1 MKIKI
6 ISHKCDSTTT
16 FLIALVIIQLF
27 VSVQMHAQTNSNAKA
42 NTNAPNL
49 IIITTDGFRWQEV
62 FNGMNFDIANQ
73 SKFNHG
79 DSSYIYKKYGA
90 NTISERQKL
99 LMPFFWNTVTSQGQL
114 YGNRNKENKVD
125 VANPYWFSYP
135 GYNEI
140 FTGYPDT
147 AINSNEYPPNPHSNV
162 LAFLNKQKPYQGKV
176 VAFGAWDAYDRILNE
191 SVSGFPVING
201 FESFS
206 SILKDATTDLLS
218 SLLKDS
224 YKPFKEVE
232 CLDVFT
238 HYQAMHY
245 LKTKQPKA
253 MYISYGETDEWAHH
267 GNYSNYL
274 DAVHQVD
281 EWIGD
286 IWNWAQTTPGYKDN
300 TYILVTTDHG
310 RGFGDAWTDHGA
322 EVKGASSIWFALLGP
337 NVKNNPLLAIGK
349 LGEQYNSNQ
358 LYQKQLA
365 ATITKLI
372 GYPFVAEHPVG
383 AAIY

>member
-1 MKIKI
+1 MKLNPFFMKNYYQQ
-6 ISHKCDSTTT
+6 
-16 FLIALVIIQLF
+16 FLVILLCSF
-27 VSVQMHAQTNSNAKA
+27 SLAANAQE
-42 NTNAPNL
+42 NTKSNAPNL

-62 FNGMNFDIANQ
+62 FNGMDFDIANQ

-79 DSSYIYKKYGA
+79 DSAYLYKKYGA

-99 LMPFFWNTVTSQGQL
+99 LMPFFWNTISSQGQL
-114 YGNRNKENKVD
+114 FGNRNKENKVD
-125 VANPYWFSYP
+125 VANPHWFSYP

-140 FTGYPDT
+140 FTGYPDS
-147 AINSNEYPPNPHSNV
+147 AINSNDYAPNPHSN
-162 LAFLNKQKPYQGKV
+162 LMAFLNKQKAYQGKV
-176 VAFGAWDAYDRILNE
+176 IAFSAWDAYNRILNE
-191 SVSGFPVING
+191 NVSGFPVING
-201 FESFS
+201 FESVQ
-206 SILKDATTDLLS
+206 SILKDSTTDILA

-245 LKTKQPKA
+245 LKTKQPKV

-267 GNYSNYL
+267 ANYSNYL
-274 DAVHQVD
+274 DAANQVD
-281 EWIGD
+281 AWIGD
-286 IWNWAQTTPGYKDN
+286 IWNWAQATPGYKNN

-322 EVKGASSIWFALLGP
+322 DVKGASSIWFALLGP

-349 LGEQYNSNQ
+349 LGEQDMANQ
-358 LYQKQLA
+358 LFQKQLA

-372 GYPFVAEHPVG
+372 GYPFIAEHPVG

>member
-1 MKIKI
+1 MKHNLPFIK
-6 ISHKCDSTTT
+6 HGFQQ
-16 FLIALVIIQLF
+16 FLLILF
-27 VSVQMHAQTNSNAKA
+27 CSFSLAANAQE
-42 NTNAPNL
+42 NTKSKAPNL
-49 IIITTDGFRWQEV
+49 IIITTDGLRWQEV
-62 FNGMNFDIANQ
+62 FNGMDFDIANK

-79 DSSYIYKKYGA
+79 DSAYLYKKYGA

-99 LMPFFWNTVTSQGQL
+99 LMPFFWNTITSQGQL
-114 YGNRNKENKVD
+114 FGNRNKENKVD
-125 VANPYWFSYP
+125 VANPHWFSYP

-140 FTGYPDT
+140 FTGYPDS
-147 AINSNEYPPNPHSNV
+147 AINSNDYAPNPHSNV
-162 LAFLNKQKPYQGKV
+162 MAFLNKQKAYQGKV
-176 VAFGAWDAYDRILNE
+176 IAFGAWDAYNRILNE
-191 SVSGFPVING
+191 AASGFPVING
-201 FESFS
+201 FESVQ
-206 SILKDATTDLLS
+206 SILKDSTTAILA

-232 CLDVFT
+232 CFDVFT
-238 HYQAMHY
+238 HYQATHY
-245 LKTKQPKA
+245 LKTKQPKV

-267 GNYSNYL
+267 ANYSNYL
-274 DAVHQVD
+274 DAAHQVD
-281 EWIGD
+281 AWIAD
-286 IWNWAQTTPGYKDN
+286 IWNWAQSTPGYKNN

-349 LGEQYNSNQ
+349 LGEQDNANQ

-365 ATITKLI
+365 ATISKLI